1 MISEKAQLILHP
13 TRMRII
19 QAVAGQKLTATQ
31 IGEILPDV
39 AQATLYR
46 QIKKLLDGGVLEVA
60 EEKPVRGTIEKV
72 YMMAN
77 PAAAILTTQDMQN
90 LTIDE
95 HMQLFISFTA
105 TLIND
110 FANYLQKG
118 KIDPVA
124 DGVGYRQIPLYLS
137 DAEFMKMVVGMNE
150 AILPYLNNKPSPE
163 RKRRIFSSVVMPT
176 EPSPERNGTNNE

>member
-1 MISEKAQLILHP
+1 MISDKAQLILHP
-13 TRMRII
+13 LRMRLI
-19 QAVAGQKLTATQ
+19 QAVAGQKLTASQ

-46 QIKKLLDGGVLEVA
+46 QIKKLVDGGILQIA
-60 EEKPVRGTIEKV
+60 EEKPVRGTIEKIYV
-72 YMMAN
+72 MAN
-77 PAAAILTTQDMQN
+77 PTAALLTPQDMQN
-90 LTIDE
+90 LTVDE

-118 KIDPVA
+118 NLDPVA

-137 DAEFMKMVVGMNE
+137 DGEFGKMVTGMNE
-150 AILPYLNNKPSPE
+150 AMLPYLNNLPSPE
-163 RKRRIFSSVVMPT
+163 RKRRIFSSVVMPAD
-176 EPSPERNGTNNE
+176 PKPERNGTNNE